1 MKISLL
7 FMFLSIS
14 VFAKVTSW
22 KEPFSWNKFLSEK
35 DYLTFK
41 KQYKEI
47 EGRKVAS
54 GAEVVAS
61 DAFQKLTNEFIKAK
75 TSDDIEHRLIELK
88 KNYSQYPDD
97 VKLAATLAL
106 RMKPFRGIV
115 YRMLPIAR
123 KSKIVHTR
131 LLTQLKNM
139 FSGMQIYFPQDH
151 TSAVFKYLTEPYI
164 GMPSQFESISELQD
178 FFVIEVYPTK
188 VDTMRE
194 IAKIDF
200 SQNIVWDNKIVYGS
214 ESFQDDIQRYQII
227 GTAEKELVLAKLHRG
242 AHNLLRFCSYEF
254 PTKEFFKMVNGIS
267 KEYGY
272 DVLKL
277 GEVDGVSEEDKVR
290 IIRKWG
296 EGKMV
301 LKKGGDEMTK
311 ESFKH
316 LKESFYRSS
325 LAWEQ
330 IQNRPVSDFDLIN
343 IAGIQAN
350 AREINLNY
358 DVLNNI
364 FNGKA
369 EVISRIDKNNVV
381 LVDLPAIYNNPV
393 KDLTSL
399 LPTKFDKSAK
409 IKELVD
415 GNGKKKKVYKF
426 KNYSTGRAIAWD
438 VSAYKQ
444 LFPSMSSGR
453 DLPAMKRALGQSY
466 GGWVV
471 TSPLSMFIK

>member
-1 MKISLL
+1 MRFSLL
-7 FMFLSIS
+7 LFLAFS
-14 VFAKVTSW
+14 VFAKVTTW
-22 KEPFSWNKFLSEK
+22 KEPFSWNKFLTEK
-35 DYLTFK
+35 EYVTFK
-41 KQYKEI
+41 KQYKESG
-47 EGRKVAS
+47 GRKVAS
-54 GAEVVAS
+54 GAEVAAS
-61 DAFQKLTNEFIKAK
+61 EAFQKLTNEFLKSK
-75 TSDDIEHRLIELK
+75 TSDDIEHRLVELK
-88 KNYSQYPDD
+88 QNYSQYPDD

-106 RMKPFRGIV
+106 RMKPFRGFV

-123 KSKIVHTR
+123 QSKIVHTR

-139 FSGMQIYFPQDH
+139 FSGMQIYFPNDH
-151 TSAVFKYLTEPYI
+151 TSAVFKYLTEPYK

-178 FFVIEVYPTK
+178 FFVTEVYPNK
-188 VDTMRE
+188 VDTIRA
-194 IAKIDF
+194 ISKIDF

-214 ESFQDDIQRYQII
+214 ESFQDDIQRYQMI
-227 GTAEKELVLAKLHRG
+227 GTSEKELVLAKLHRG
-242 AHNLLRFCSYEF
+242 AHNLLRFCAYEF
-254 PTKEFFKMVNGIS
+254 PTKEFFKMINGIS

-330 IQNRPVSDFDLIN
+330 IQHRSISDFDLIN
-343 IAGIQAN
+343 IAGIQSN

-358 DVLNNI
+358 DVLNNL

-369 EVISRIDKNNVV
+369 EIVSRIDKNNVV
-381 LVDLPAIYNNPV
+381 LVDLPAIYNHPV
-393 KDLTSL
+393 KDLTAL
-399 LPTKFDKSAK
+399 LPVKFDQSSKT
-409 IKELVD
+409 KELVEVK
-415 GNGKKKKVYKF
+415 GKKKKVYKY

-438 VSAYKQ
+438 VSAYNK
-444 LFPSMSSGR
+444 LFPSMSSGA